1 MNNRLRLGI
10 AFSLLPQILLVFWA
24 SRNPEFIETYY
35 SRGLYPVLSGLYR
48 SILGWIPFSVGDV
61 IYVLLGILVIVYL
74 VKKRS
79 LLFTQRMLVNVFLVI
94 SVAYFT
100 FHLMWGLN
108 YYRLPLADVFELEE
122 SFDLNALIDVSGQ
135 LVGASNFLQEEISG
149 DSVTGVSIP
158 NSRKEIFG
166 MAKSGYDQL
175 GEDHPSINYP
185 RPSIK
190 ASGLSL
196 LLSYM
201 GYGGYINPFT
211 LEGQVNR
218 KLPTFR
224 LPVVSAHEIA
234 HQVGYSKENEAN
246 FLGYL
251 AASSSP
257 DAYARYSAATFG
269 LGHCLAQ
276 LQVLDSTAFDSLVA
290 RMHPGVKRNFQ
301 ESREFWESYQNPLE
315 PVFKKTFDTFLK
327 ANRQEEGMASYSR
340 VVGLLVAYHR
350 EEPIDNGQ

>member
-1 MNNRLRLGI
+1 MNNRLRIGI
-10 AFSLLPQILLVFWA
+10 ALSLLPQILLVYWA

-35 SRGLYPVLSGLYR
+35 SQGLYPILGRIYR
-48 SILGWIPFSVGDV
+48 GFFGWIPFSIGDV
-61 IYVLLGILVIVYL
+61 IYISLGVLTLVYL
-74 VKKRS
+74 FKKGLKVFS
-79 LLFTQRMLVNVFLVI
+79 KRMLINVFMVI
-94 SVAYFT
+94 AVAYFT

-108 YYRLPLADVFELEE
+108 YYRLPLADAFELEE
-122 SFDLNALIDVSGQ
+122 TFELDELIHVSEG
-135 LVGASNFLQEEISG
+135 LVAASNQLQTEITG
-149 DSVTGVSIP
+149 DSVTAVWVP
-158 NSRKEIFG
+158 HSRKAIFKT
-166 MAKSGYDQL
+166 AQSGYDQL
-175 GEDHPSINYP
+175 GQAFPKMNYR

-190 ASGLSL
+190 PSILSL
-196 LLSYM
+196 MLSYM

-218 KLPTFR
+218 KLPSFR

-257 DAYARYSAATFG
+257 DPYARYSASTFG
-269 LGHCLAQ
+269 LGHCLGQ
-276 LQVLDSTAFDSLVA
+276 LQVLDSVMTDSLIA
-290 RMHPGVKRNFQ
+290 KMHPGVRKNFV
-301 ESREFWESYQNPLE
+301 ESREFWESYENPLE
-315 PVFKKTFDTFLK
+315 PVFKSAFDTFLK

-350 EEPIDNGQ
+350 EEPVVD

>member
-1 MNNRLRLGI
+1 
-10 AFSLLPQILLVFWA
+10 V
-24 SRNPEFIETYY
+24 
-35 SRGLYPVLSGLYR
+35 YR
-48 SILGWIPFSVGDV
+48 TLLGWLPFSVGDI
-61 IYVLLGILVIVYL
+61 IYVSLGILAIVYL
-74 VKKRS
+74 IIKRNN
-79 LLFTQRMLVNVFLVI
+79 LFTKRMLVNVFMVI

-108 YYRLPLADVFELEE
+108 YYRQPVSAVFDLEESFELEE
-122 SFDLNALIDVSGQ
+122 LIRVSGQ
-135 LVGASNFLQEEISG
+135 LVASSNRLQTEITG
-149 DSVTGVSIP
+149 DSVTAVVIP
-158 NSRKEIFG
+158 HSRGKIFD
-166 MAKSGYDQL
+166 MAMSGYDKIGQEYGKL
-175 GEDHPSINYP
+175 KYR

-190 ASGLSL
+190 PSMLSL
-196 LLSYM
+196 MLSYM

-257 DAYARYSAATFG
+257 DPYARYSAKTFG
-269 LGHCLAQ
+269 LSHCLGQ
-276 LQVLDSTAFDSLVA
+276 LQVLDSVMTDSLIA
-290 RMHPGVKRNFQ
+290 RMHPGVRQNFV
-301 ESREFWESYQNPLE
+301 EVREFWESYKNPLE
-315 PVFKKTFDTFLK
+315 PVFKSAFDTFLK
-327 ANRQEEGMASYSR
+327 ANRQKEGMASYSR

-350 EEPIDNGQ
+350 KEPILN